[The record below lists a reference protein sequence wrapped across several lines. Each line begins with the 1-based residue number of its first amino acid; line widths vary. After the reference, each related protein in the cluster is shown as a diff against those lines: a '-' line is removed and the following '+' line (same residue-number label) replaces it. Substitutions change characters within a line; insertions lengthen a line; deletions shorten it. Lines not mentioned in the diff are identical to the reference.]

1 MNFTAWQFLWVF
13 LPLSILAFA
22 LLKQATGRQ
31 LFLIAASLFF
41 YAYSGA
47 SNAAVL
53 MTSIIVNYTV
63 GRILCSPVIASRQW
77 RLFTLWLGIFGNL
90 GCLIAFKV
98 LALSSGEGEGF
109 RTEQD
114 ILIPLA
120 LSFITFQ
127 QIGFIYSCYTKKI
140 QLVKILNYL
149 FFIAFFP
156 QLIMGPIVRYED
168 INHQLKSGNLK
179 RFSLENFAVGFSIF
193 GFGLAKK
200 VLLADSI
207 FIYVDRIFTAAV
219 ATQVSTTDMWFAI
232 IAFQLQIFL
241 DFSAYADM
249 AIGLARI
256 FGINLPVN
264 FDRPLKAQN
273 RFDVWRR
280 WHISFVVFMRTHVFR
295 PLVRKGK
302 LPVSVALIITGLLS
316 GIWHGL
322 GWTFIV
328 WGALQTLLMLAAHYR
343 KKLFTQSN
351 GTGRVSVFFSIA
363 TTFLV
368 TCLIG
373 AVFRTPTIDGI
384 VAVYGQ
390 LLTWNPMPSLLSLH
404 SYVILFVC
412 AFISWVWP
420 DTHQLFHRYWQATDL
435 RSKNARPKGFAEPS
449 WVEFRLSIP
458 WAIASGVILV
468 SCYLLLS
475 QSGRFIYVQF

>member
-53 MTSIIVNYTV
+53 MTSIIVNYTT
-63 GRILCSPVIASRQW
+63 GRILCSLTPSNRQW
-77 RLFTLWLGIFGNL
+77 RLLTLWLGIFGNL
-90 GCLIAFKV
+90 GCLVAFKV
-98 LALSSGEGEGF
+98 LALSNSEGEGF

-140 QLVKILNYL
+140 QHVKILNYL

-168 INHQLKSGNLK
+168 ISRQLQSGNLK
-179 RFSLENFAVGFSIF
+179 RFSLENFAVGLSIF

-207 FIYVDRIFTAAV
+207 FIHVDRVFTAAV
-219 ATQVSTTDMWFAI
+219 TTQVSTTDMWFAI

-264 FDRPLKAQN
+264 FDRPYKARD
-273 RFDVWRR
+273 RFDLWRR
-280 WHISFVVFMRTHVFR
+280 WHISFVVFMRTHVFL
-295 PLVRKGK
+295 PLVRKAK
-302 LPVSVALIITGLLS
+302 LPVALALIVTGLLS
-316 GIWHGL
+316 GVWHGM
-322 GWTFIV
+322 GWTFIL

-343 KKLFTQSN
+343 KKIFNQSDE
-351 GTGRVSVFFSIA
+351 GGRVSIFFSIA

-368 TCLIG
+368 SCLTG
-373 AVFRTPTIDGI
+373 AVFRTPTIDG
-384 VAVYGQ
+384 VLAVYGQ
-390 LLTWNPMPSLLSLH
+390 LLTWNPLPSLLGLRF
-404 SYVILFVC
+404 YAILFVC
-412 AFISWVWP
+412 AFVAWVWP
-420 DTHQLFHRYWQATDL
+420 DTHQLFHRYWRATDL
-435 RSKNARPKGFAEPS
+435 RSVNARPRGFAEPS
-449 WVEFRLSIP
+449 WIEFRLSIP
-458 WAIASGVILV
+458 WAIIGGITLVI
-468 SCYLLLS
+468 SSLLLS

>member
-13 LPLSILAFA
+13 LPLCIITFA
-22 LLKQATGRQ
+22 LLKHATGRQ

-53 MTSIIVNYTV
+53 VASITVNYTV
-63 GRILCSPVIASRQW
+63 GRILCSLNTPNQQW
-77 RLFTLWLGIFGNL
+77 RLFTLWLGVLGNL

-98 LALSSGEGEGF
+98 LAISSGEGF

-140 QLVKILNYL
+140 QQVKIQNYL

-179 RFSLENFAVGFSIF
+179 RFSLENFAVGLSIF

-207 FIYVDRIFTAAV
+207 FIYVDQIFTAAV

-256 FGINLPVN
+256 FGVNLPVN
-264 FDRPLKAQN
+264 FDRPLKAQD
-273 RFDVWRR
+273 RFDLWRR

-295 PLVRKGK
+295 PLIRKAK
-302 LPVSVALIITGLLS
+302 LPVALALIVTGLLS
-316 GIWHGL
+316 GVWHGL

-343 KKLFTQSN
+343 KKIFTPSD
-351 GTGRVSVFFSIA
+351 GGGRVGIFFSIA

-368 TCLIG
+368 TSLIG
-373 AVFRTPTIDGI
+373 AVFRTPTIEG
-384 VAVYGQ
+384 VFAVYGQ
-390 LLTWNPMPSLLSLH
+390 LLAWNPLPSLLGLRF
-404 SYVILFVC
+404 YPILFVC
-412 AFISWVWP
+412 AFVAWVWP
-420 DTHQLFHRYWQATDL
+420 DTHQLFHRYWRATDL
-435 RSKNARPKGFAEPS
+435 RSVNARPRGFAEPS
-449 WVEFRLSIP
+449 WIEFRLSIP
-458 WAIASGVILV
+458 WAIIGGVTLV
-468 SCYLLLS
+468 ICCLLLS